1 MLVTMASSFH
11 RNAASDDPVM
21 ELLKLFGLKHDP
33 APQRLAP
40 PQTVLERDFQW
51 DSHGPAPNDD
61 CSTHAQMG
69 RPEGAQGPG
78 NVLDQLAGLPCFHP
92 FAHHGGD
99 YFHDGGRLARKTR
112 RHILPPN
119 EFLGSVRRPPAL
131 KKEASNQHGQLRGE
145 PEEGVWRQRI
155 AHRVERCTQSCAG
168 LLPVAG
174 LQPLFD
180 RPQPLIG
187 FLDSG
192 IEDSTA
198 GAHGIS
204 LTRFMLALR
213 RSAHLDPRQ
222 RGASARCHS

>member
-1 MLVTMASSFH
+1 MRVTMASSFH

-119 EFLGSVRRPPAL
+119 EFLWLRPTTASPQEGSRESAWTAARRARGRRLAATDRASCGALHAELRRPAAGRRASTSFRSPAATHWL
-131 KKEASNQHGQLRGE
+131 PRQWYRRQHG
-145 PEEGVWRQRI
+145 
-155 AHRVERCTQSCAG
+155 RCSWN
-168 LLPVAG
+168 LP
-174 LQPLFD
+174 D
-180 RPQPLIG
+180 RFHARAAQV
-187 FLDSG
+187 
-192 IEDSTA
+192 
-198 GAHGIS
+198 
-204 LTRFMLALR
+204 
-213 RSAHLDPRQ
+213 SAP
-222 RGASARCHS
+222 